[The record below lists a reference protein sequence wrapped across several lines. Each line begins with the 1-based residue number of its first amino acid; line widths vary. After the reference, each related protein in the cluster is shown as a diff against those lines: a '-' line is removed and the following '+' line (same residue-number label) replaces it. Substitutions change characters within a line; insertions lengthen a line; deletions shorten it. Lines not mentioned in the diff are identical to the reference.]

1 MSNNYFKIQD
11 YIASQ
16 VPAAIENLS
25 KIIQDFDL
33 ILEIGTERGTLS
45 YWIQSNKKTNSEF
58 RTYEINPNLILLNEN
73 DKALINIRH
82 MDCFSPECIEE
93 IKTLIQT
100 KGRTL
105 LLCDGGSKNKEFQLY
120 APYLKS
126 QDVIMLHDYT
136 DSEEDF
142 KSYQQKHGWPHYAES
157 SYEAIK
163 ESVEQNNLEKYMYPE
178 FKSSFWGCFIKK

>member
-1 MSNNYFKIQD
+1 MHNYFKIQD

-45 YWIQSNKKTNSEF
+45 YWIQTNKKTETEF
-58 RTYEINPNLILLNEN
+58 RTYEIDLNMIMLNEN

-82 MDCFSPECIEE
+82 IDCFSPECVEE

-105 LLCDGGSKNKEFQLY
+105 LLCDGGHKNEEFNLY
-120 APYLKS
+120 AQYLKP

-136 DSEEDF
+136 DNEEDF
-142 KSYQQKHGWPHYAES
+142 KSFQEKHGWPHYPES
-157 SYEAIK
+157 SYPAIEHTVK
-163 ESVEQNNLEKYMYPE
+163 EQNLEKFMYPE
-178 FKSSFWGCFIKK
+178 FKSSFWGSFIKK